1 MGLNFQYGCVPT
13 QVVAPYRP
21 HKDLEAAPL
30 LEGPTTV
37 ALQDHE
43 YHEISD
49 EETTNSPH
57 LDLGPSLMAE
67 MEMMFSS
74 LGGHQ
79 NNIDHHD
86 NSNRSNELREK
97 LNTKSRKQATVK
109 PISTHDQKT
118 IDTAI
123 AMANEITT
131 RSLSAPA
138 APTTPASP
146 NKKKFSFKFP
156 SVHEHEKSHERRNFS
171 EEALST
177 SDLQVSG
184 DCLVCFCSI
193 LSFLTNN
200 NSEFL
205 SFV

>member
-1 MGLNFQYGCVPT
+1 M
-13 QVVAPYRP
+13 APYRP
-21 HKDLEAAPL
+21 LKDLEAAPL
-30 LEGPTTV
+30 LEGDHIGPAPT

-49 EETTNSPH
+49 EENTHSPH

-74 LGGHQ
+74 LGGQQ
-79 NNIDHHD
+79 NHVDHD

-118 IDTAI
+118 IDQAI
-123 AMANEITT
+123 AMANEIST
-131 RSLSAPA
+131 RSLSAPV

-156 SVHEHEKSHERRNFS
+156 SVHEHDKNHERRNFS

-184 DCLVCFCSI
+184 QLTLCLFSSVCVFR
-193 LSFLTNN
+193 NGR
-200 NSEFL
+200 
-205 SFV
+205 